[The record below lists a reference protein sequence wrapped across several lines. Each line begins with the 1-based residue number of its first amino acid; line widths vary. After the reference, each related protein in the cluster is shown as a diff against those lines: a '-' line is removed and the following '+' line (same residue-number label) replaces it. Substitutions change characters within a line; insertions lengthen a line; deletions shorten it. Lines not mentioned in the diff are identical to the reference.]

1 MGIFAHVESSGRRK
15 VMSEAVFKR
24 SLGIALSAARPPTTR
39 YLGRAMD
46 ASSRRNCAARLAQEL
61 GTTATRMTAASRSRD
76 AYLAT
81 LGGLFAL
88 FNSARVVAYLPT
100 IWAVAARGDSSQH
113 SLWTWLCFL
122 GGNATM
128 ALWLW
133 EQNGRTTNRAIVVS
147 ACNALM
153 CTGIVGVI
161 AWTRL

>member
-1 MGIFAHVESSGRRK
+1 MF
-15 VMSEAVFKR
+15 EAVFKKSFGS
-24 SLGIALSAARPPTTR
+24 SLSRAPAPTNGYLGGATGAPVWRGPAARVAQAVYTI
-39 YLGRAMD
+39 
-46 ASSRRNCAARLAQEL
+46 AAR
-61 GTTATRMTAASRSRD
+61 MTMASRSRD

-88 FNSARVVAYLPT
+88 FNSARVLAYLPT
-100 IWAVAARGDSSQH
+100 IWAVAASGDSSQH
-113 SLWTWLCFL
+113 SLWTWFCFL

-133 EQNGRTTNRAIVVS
+133 EQNGRTTNRAIAVS
-147 ACNALM
+147 VCNALM